1 MNDHSTKSLCPY
13 QEKVEDRGLISRL
26 MTTVRRLLTSSGEGA
41 IAALEQSIDAVITID
56 ASNKVIFYNPAA
68 ERLWGYQRHEVIGRN
83 VSMLVP
89 PQWRRDHDSYIA
101 RNREGQPDRIVGTF
115 REVPVERADGQRR
128 WVSLAISRITLGR
141 GIGYTAFVRDVT
153 ADRDSREMIR
163 QTLEQAADSVITVD
177 DHMRITFCNASAQQL
192 WQRPCAELVG
202 QNLRVLLHDSLL
214 DEYDRA
220 LAQSPREVLE
230 QFIGPGRDMPIKC
243 LGGQDIWGR
252 MSLSRVQV
260 DERVSYTA
268 FVRDITESRRD
279 KQSLLESE
287 YRMRT
292 LLESL
297 PNVAIQGYSADL
309 RVNYWNRASE
319 HLFGHTAA
327 QAMGRYLS
335 ELILSPA
342 QHADFLH
349 DMRDMVVRGRP
360 LPPREMNLR
369 RQNGEEV
376 PVLLSLLC
384 LPLAEGVNELYAV
397 QVDLSDRYAAEALQ
411 LKLQTKLRESQ
422 KMEALGTLASGV
434 AHDFNNI
441 VAAILGNVEMALL
454 DVQAEH
460 PARVSLYEVRKAGR
474 RARNLVQ
481 QILAFGRQQV
491 ATRERMAWRPFLDGA
506 EQMLRTSLPQGVAL
520 QIEVAPDAPDV
531 LADFTQLEQV
541 LLNLCINAG
550 HAVESLE
557 HGRIEVKV
565 QRAEQAP
572 DPGRLRVLEGDSHE
586 DGSWALLTV
595 RDNGVGMDI
604 ETQRRIFEPFY
615 TTKPT
620 GKGTGLGLPVVH
632 GVLLEHNATLDIDSI
647 PGLGTAFTIGLPGL
661 PSKMEPNRSA
671 SPSTS
676 ATEVDT
682 KPLLSKRKA
691 RVVYVDDDEVLT
703 FLMERLFVRAG
714 YQINTF
720 NDPTVAL
727 DWIARPGKQVDLIL
741 TDYNMPRTNGIDFV
755 RALRAAGTNIPVAII
770 TGHITEVL
778 QQQAAQLGVCG
789 IVYKPDSADGMFQEI
804 DRMVGEL
811 IKHADLPTS
820 SLTPVTSV

>member
-1 MNDHSTKSLCPY
+1 M
-13 QEKVEDRGLISRL
+13 
-26 MTTVRRLLTSSGEGA
+26 
-41 IAALEQSIDAVITID
+41 
-56 ASNKVIFYNPAA
+56 
-68 ERLWGYQRHEVIGRN
+68 
-83 VSMLVP
+83 
-89 PQWRRDHDSYIA
+89 
-101 RNREGQPDRIVGTF
+101 
-115 REVPVERADGQRR
+115 
-128 WVSLAISRITLGR
+128 
-141 GIGYTAFVRDVT
+141 RDVT

-163 QTLEQAADSVITVD
+163 QTLEQAVDSVITVD
-177 DHMRITFCNASAQQL
+177 DQMRITFCNASAQQL

-202 QNLRVLLHDSLL
+202 QNLRVLLHDSLV

-220 LAQSPREVLE
+220 LAQSPKEVLE

-243 LGGQDIWGR
+243 LGRQDTWGR

-297 PNVAIQGYSADL
+297 PNVAIQGYSTDL
-309 RVNYWNRASE
+309 RVSYWNRASE

-335 ELILSPA
+335 ELILPPA
-342 QHADFLH
+342 EHAALLH
-349 DMRDMVVRGRP
+349 DMRDMVARGRP

-491 ATRERMAWRPFLDGA
+491 ASRERMAWRPFLNGA
-506 EQMLRTSLPQGVAL
+506 EQMLRSSLPQGVAL
-520 QIEVAPDAPDV
+520 HIEVAPDAPDV

-557 HGRIEVKV
+557 HGRIEVMV
-565 QRAEQAP
+565 QRGEQAP
-572 DPGRLRVLEGDSHE
+572 EPGRLRVLEGGAHE
-586 DGSWALLTV
+586 SGSWALLTV

-604 ETQRRIFEPFY
+604 ETQRRIFEPFF

-632 GVLLEHNATLDIDSI
+632 GVLREHDATLDIDSV

-661 PSKMEPNRSA
+661 SGLSSKLEPSRSTGSSA
-671 SPSTS
+671 S
-676 ATEVDT
+676 AIAADT
-682 KPLLSKRKA
+682 KPLLSERKA

-720 NDPTVAL
+720 NDPMVAL
-727 DWIARPGKQVDLIL
+727 DWIARPDTQVDLIL
-741 TDYNMPRTNGIDFV
+741 TDYNMPRTNGIEFA

-778 QQQAAQLGVCG
+778 RQQADQLGVYG

-811 IKHADLPTS
+811 MLHADS
-820 SLTPVTSV
+820 QA